1 MFKYLILACFISYSL
16 QIDNCQETRKQ
27 CKTCINGYTAVPL
40 DSYNIKCI
48 KTSEY
53 EAINEVK
60 AHCIKGDPEAKICEQ
75 CIRDYF
81 LDEKN
86 NCIEHPHCYKTEG
99 NNCYI
104 CRTPYALDKKSL
116 KCVKKP
122 HCDSVEEEKCID
134 CLSRF
139 YPNEEGNCTRIPD
152 EYCLNGDSNKCTYC
166 EKGYY
171 VNSES
176 KCQAIPFPHCQ
187 VAKSNE
193 CTYCEA
199 YYHIE
204 KGRCESNPQNCMD
217 YSSYQKKCLYCG
229 SYFHLEGEQCVSN
242 PEHCITY
249 SNSYCEKC
257 DDGYYSK
264 DNGCKYMTIKNC
276 ETLEE
281 DSTHCKTCKEGYIL
295 NDERTQCNDLCEE
308 YEDICDECKSNYVSY
323 DYGKSCQI
331 VDPNLNHFIN
341 LNLNIISL
349 ILTVF
354 LYG

>member
-86 NCIEHPHCYKTEG
+86 NCIEHPHCFKTEG
-99 NNCYI
+99 NDCFICY
-104 CRTPYALDKKSL
+104 TPYALDKKSL

-122 HCDSVEEEKCID
+122 YCDSVEEEKCID

-152 EYCLNGDSNKCTYC
+152 EYCKYGDSNKCTEC
-166 EKGYY
+166 KKGYY

-217 YSSYQKKCLYCG
+217 YSSYPKKCLYCG

-308 YEDICDECKSNYVSY
+308 YEDICDECKSNYASY

-331 VDPNLNHFIN
+331 VDPDLNNFIN

>member
-86 NCIEHPHCYKTEG
+86 NCIEHPHCFKTEG
-99 NNCYI
+99 NDCFICY
-104 CRTPYALDKKSL
+104 TPYALDKKSL

-122 HCDSVEEEKCID
+122 YCDSVEEEKCID
-134 CLSRF
+134 CFSYF

-152 EYCLNGDSNKCTYC
+152 EYCKYGDSNKCTEC
-166 EKGYY
+166 KKGYY

-331 VDPNLNHFIN
+331 VDPNVNNFIN
-341 LNLNIISL
+341 LNLNIILL
-349 ILTVF
+349 ILIVF
-354 LYG
+354 LYD

>member
-60 AHCIKGDPEAKICEQ
+60 AHCIKGDPEAKICEK

-86 NCIEHPHCYKTEG
+86 NCIEHPHCFKTEG
-99 NNCYI
+99 NDCFICY
-104 CRTPYALDKKSL
+104 TPYALDKKSL

-134 CLSRF
+134 CLSYF

-152 EYCLNGDSNKCTYC
+152 EYCKYGDSNKCTEC
-166 EKGYY
+166 KKGYY

-331 VDPNLNHFIN
+331 VDPNVNNFIN
-341 LNLNIISL
+341 LNLNIILL
-349 ILTVF
+349 ILIVF
-354 LYG
+354 LYD

>member
-60 AHCIKGDPEAKICEQ
+60 AHCIKGDPEAKICEK

-86 NCIEHPHCYKTEG
+86 NCIEHPHCFKTEG
-99 NNCYI
+99 NDCFICY
-104 CRTPYALDKKSL
+104 TPYALDKKSL

-134 CLSRF
+134 CLSYF

-152 EYCLNGDSNKCTYC
+152 EYCKYGDSNKCTEC
-166 EKGYY
+166 KKGYY
-171 VNSES
+171 VNSDS

-204 KGRCESNPQNCMD
+204 KGRCESNPQNCMS

-331 VDPNLNHFIN
+331 VDPNVNNFIN
-341 LNLNIISL
+341 LNLNIILL
-349 ILTVF
+349 ILIVF
-354 LYG
+354 LYD

>member
-1 MFKYLILACFISYSL
+1 MFKYLILVCFISYSL

-86 NCIEHPHCYKTEG
+86 NCIEHPHCFMTEG
-99 NNCYI
+99 NDCFICY
-104 CRTPYALDKKSL
+104 TPYALDKKSL

-122 HCDSVEEEKCID
+122 YCDSVEEEKCID

-152 EYCLNGDSNKCTYC
+152 EYCKYGDSNKCTEC
-166 EKGYY
+166 KEGYY

-204 KGRCESNPQNCMD
+204 KGRCESNPQNCMV

-281 DSTHCKTCKEGYIL
+281 DSIHCKTCKEGYIL

-331 VDPNLNHFIN
+331 VDPNVNNFIN

>member
-1 MFKYLILACFISYSL
+1 MFKYLILVCFISYSL

-86 NCIEHPHCYKTEG
+86 NCIEHPHCFKTEG
-99 NNCYI
+99 NDCFICY
-104 CRTPYALDKKSL
+104 TPYALDKKSL

-134 CLSRF
+134 CLSYF

-152 EYCLNGDSNKCTYC
+152 EYCKYGDSNKCTEC
-166 EKGYY
+166 KKGYY

-331 VDPNLNHFIN
+331 VDPNVNNFIN

>member
-60 AHCIKGDPEAKICEQ
+60 AHCIKGDPEAKICEK

-86 NCIEHPHCYKTEG
+86 NCIEHPHCFKTEG
-99 NNCYI
+99 NDCFICY
-104 CRTPYALDKKSL
+104 TPYALDKKSL

-122 HCDSVEEEKCID
+122 YCDSVEEEKCID
-134 CLSRF
+134 CLSYF

-152 EYCLNGDSNKCTYC
+152 EYCKYGDSNKCTEC
-166 EKGYY
+166 KKGYY

-331 VDPNLNHFIN
+331 VDPNVNNFIN
-341 LNLNIISL
+341 LNLNIILL
-349 ILTVF
+349 ILIVF
-354 LYG
+354 LYD

>member
-27 CKTCINGYTAVPL
+27 CKACINGYTAVPL
-40 DSYNIKCI
+40 NNYNIKCI

-53 EAINEVK
+53 EAIKEVK
-60 AHCIKGDPEAKICEQ
+60 ANCIKGDPEAKICEQ

-86 NCIEHPHCYKTEG
+86 NCIENPHCYKTEG
-99 NNCYI
+99 NNCYK
-104 CRTPYALDKKSL
+104 CRNPYALDKKSL

-122 HCDSVEEEKCID
+122 YCESVEEEKCID
-134 CLSRF
+134 CLYSF

-176 KCQAIPFPHCQ
+176 KCQTIPFPHCL
-187 VAKSNE
+187 VANSNE

-204 KGRCESNPQNCMD
+204 KGRCESNPQNCIEYWRTMCFK
-217 YSSYQKKCLYCG
+217 SRALY
-229 SYFHLEGEQCVSN
+229 
-242 PEHCITY
+242 
-249 SNSYCEKC
+249 
-257 DDGYYSK
+257 
-264 DNGCKYMTIKNC
+264 
-276 ETLEE
+276 
-281 DSTHCKTCKEGYIL
+281 
-295 NDERTQCNDLCEE
+295 
-308 YEDICDECKSNYVSY
+308 
-323 DYGKSCQI
+323 
-331 VDPNLNHFIN
+331 NLFQ
-341 LNLNIISL
+341 L
-349 ILTVF
+349 ILRKM
-354 LYG
+354 

>member
-86 NCIEHPHCYKTEG
+86 NCIEHPHCFKTEG
-99 NNCYI
+99 NDCFICY
-104 CRTPYALDKKSL
+104 TPYALDKKSL

-122 HCDSVEEEKCID
+122 YCDSVEEEKCID

-152 EYCLNGDSNKCTYC
+152 EYCKYGDSNKCTEC
-166 EKGYY
+166 KKGYY

-281 DSTHCKTCKEGYIL
+281 DSTHCKNCKEGYIL

-331 VDPNLNHFIN
+331 VDPNVNNFIN

>member
-60 AHCIKGDPEAKICEQ
+60 AHCIKGDPEAKICEK

-86 NCIEHPHCYKTEG
+86 NCIEHPHCFKTEG
-99 NNCYI
+99 NDCFICY
-104 CRTPYALDKKSL
+104 TPYALDKKSL

-122 HCDSVEEEKCID
+122 YCDSVEEGKCID

-152 EYCLNGDSNKCTYC
+152 EYCKYGDSNKCTEC
-166 EKGYY
+166 KKGYY

-331 VDPNLNHFIN
+331 VDPDLNNFIN
-341 LNLNIISL
+341 LNLNIILL
-349 ILTVF
+349 ILIVF
-354 LYG
+354 LYD

>member
-86 NCIEHPHCYKTEG
+86 NCIEHPHCFKTEG
-99 NNCYI
+99 NDCFICY
-104 CRTPYALDKKSL
+104 TPYALDKKSL

-122 HCDSVEEEKCID
+122 YCDSVEEEKCID
-134 CLSRF
+134 CLSYF

-152 EYCLNGDSNKCTYC
+152 EYCKYGDSNKCTEC
-166 EKGYY
+166 KKGYY

-281 DSTHCKTCKEGYIL
+281 DSTHCKNCKEGYIL

-331 VDPNLNHFIN
+331 VDPNVNNFIN

>member
-60 AHCIKGDPEAKICEQ
+60 AHCIKGDPEAKICEK

-86 NCIEHPHCYKTEG
+86 NCIEHPHCFKTEG
-99 NNCYI
+99 NDCLICY
-104 CRTPYALDKKSL
+104 TPYALDKKSL

-134 CLSRF
+134 CLSYF

-176 KCQAIPFPHCQ
+176 KCQTIPFPHCL
-187 VAKSNE
+187 VANSNE

-331 VDPNLNHFIN
+331 VDPNVNNFIN
-341 LNLNIISL
+341 LNLNIILL
-349 ILTVF
+349 ILIVF
-354 LYG
+354 LYD

>member
-1 MFKYLILACFISYSL
+1 MFKYLILVCFISYSL

-86 NCIEHPHCYKTEG
+86 NCIEHPHCFKTEG
-99 NNCYI
+99 NDCFICY
-104 CRTPYALDKKSL
+104 TPYALDKKSL

-134 CLSRF
+134 CLSYF

-152 EYCLNGDSNKCTYC
+152 EYCKYGDSNKCTEC
-166 EKGYY
+166 KKGYY

-331 VDPNLNHFIN
+331 VDPNVNNFIN
-341 LNLNIISL
+341 LNLNIILL
-349 ILTVF
+349 ILIVF
-354 LYG
+354 LYD

>member
-60 AHCIKGDPEAKICEQ
+60 AHCIKGDPEAKICEK

-86 NCIEHPHCYKTEG
+86 NCIEHPHCFKTEG
-99 NNCYI
+99 NDCFICY
-104 CRTPYALDKKSL
+104 TPYALDKKSL

-152 EYCLNGDSNKCTYC
+152 EYCKYGDSNKCTEC
-166 EKGYY
+166 KKGYY

-187 VAKSNE
+187 VANSNE

-281 DSTHCKTCKEGYIL
+281 DSTHCKACKEGYIL

-331 VDPNLNHFIN
+331 VDPNVNNFIN

>member
-60 AHCIKGDPEAKICEQ
+60 AHCIKGDPEAKICEK

-86 NCIEHPHCYKTEG
+86 NCIEHPHCFKTEG
-99 NNCYI
+99 NDCFICY
-104 CRTPYALDKKSL
+104 TPYALDKKSL

-122 HCDSVEEEKCID
+122 YCDSVEEEKCID
-134 CLSRF
+134 CLSYF

-152 EYCLNGDSNKCTYC
+152 EYCKYGDSNKCTEC
-166 EKGYY
+166 KKGYY

-331 VDPNLNHFIN
+331 VDPNVNNFIN
-341 LNLNIISL
+341 LNLNIILL
-349 ILTVF
+349 ILVVF
-354 LYG
+354 LCD

>member
-60 AHCIKGDPEAKICEQ
+60 AHCIKGDPEAKICEK

-86 NCIEHPHCYKTEG
+86 NCIEHPHCFKTEG
-99 NNCYI
+99 NDCFICY
-104 CRTPYALDKKSL
+104 TPYALDKKSL

-134 CLSRF
+134 CLSYF

-152 EYCLNGDSNKCTYC
+152 EYCKYGDSNKCTEC
-166 EKGYY
+166 KKGYY

-331 VDPNLNHFIN
+331 VDPNVNNFIN

>member
-86 NCIEHPHCYKTEG
+86 NCIEHPHCFKTEG
-99 NNCYI
+99 NDCFICY
-104 CRTPYALDKKSL
+104 TPYALDKKSL

-134 CLSRF
+134 CLSYF

-152 EYCLNGDSNKCTYC
+152 EYCKYGDSNKCTEC
-166 EKGYY
+166 KKGYY

-331 VDPNLNHFIN
+331 VDPNVNNFIN

>member
-86 NCIEHPHCYKTEG
+86 NCIEHPHCFKTEG
-99 NNCYI
+99 NDCFICY
-104 CRTPYALDKKSL
+104 TPYALDKKSL

-122 HCDSVEEEKCID
+122 YCDSVEEEKCID

-152 EYCLNGDSNKCTYC
+152 EYCKYGDSNKCTEC
-166 EKGYY
+166 KKGYY

-281 DSTHCKTCKEGYIL
+281 DSTHCKNCKEGYIL

-308 YEDICDECKSNYVSY
+308 YEDICDECKSNYASY

-331 VDPNLNHFIN
+331 VDPDLNNFIN

>member
-86 NCIEHPHCYKTEG
+86 NCIEHPHCFKTEG
-99 NNCYI
+99 NDCFICY
-104 CRTPYALDKKSL
+104 TPYALDKKSL

-134 CLSRF
+134 CLSYF

-152 EYCLNGDSNKCTYC
+152 EYCKYGDSNKCTEC
-166 EKGYY
+166 KKGYY

-217 YSSYQKKCLYCG
+217 YSS
-229 SYFHLEGEQCVSN
+229 GEQCVSN

-331 VDPNLNHFIN
+331 VDPNVNNFIN
-341 LNLNIISL
+341 LNLNIILL
-349 ILTVF
+349 ILIVF
-354 LYG
+354 LYD

>member
-60 AHCIKGDPEAKICEQ
+60 AHCIKGDPEAKICEK

-86 NCIEHPHCYKTEG
+86 NCIEHPHCFKTEG
-99 NNCYI
+99 NDCFICY
-104 CRTPYALDKKSL
+104 TPYALDKKSL

-134 CLSRF
+134 CLSYF

-152 EYCLNGDSNKCTYC
+152 EYCKYGDSNKCTEC
-166 EKGYY
+166 KKGYY

-331 VDPNLNHFIN
+331 VDPNVNNFIN
-341 LNLNIISL
+341 LNLNIILL
-349 ILTVF
+349 ILVVF
-354 LYG
+354 LCD

>member
-60 AHCIKGDPEAKICEQ
+60 AHCIKGDPEAKICEK

-86 NCIEHPHCYKTEG
+86 NCIEHPHCFKTEG
-99 NNCYI
+99 NDCFICY
-104 CRTPYALDKKSL
+104 TPYALDKKSL

-134 CLSRF
+134 CLSYF

-152 EYCLNGDSNKCTYC
+152 EYCKYGDSNKCTEC
-166 EKGYY
+166 KKGYY

-331 VDPNLNHFIN
+331 VDPDLNNFIN

>member
-86 NCIEHPHCYKTEG
+86 NCIEHPHCFKTEG
-99 NNCYI
+99 NDCFICY
-104 CRTPYALDKKSL
+104 TPYALDKKSL

-122 HCDSVEEEKCID
+122 YCDSVEEEKCID
-134 CLSRF
+134 CYSYF

-152 EYCLNGDSNKCTYC
+152 EYCKYGDSNKCTEC
-166 EKGYY
+166 KKGYY

-331 VDPNLNHFIN
+331 VDPNVNNFIN
-341 LNLNIISL
+341 LNLNIILL
-349 ILTVF
+349 ILIVF
-354 LYG
+354 LYD